1 MPYRF
6 LYSQKHFLQDILMKS
21 LLISF
26 FMASK
31 CGIWIFFLLL
41 SSTLLEMLKVW
52 FMLLQL
58 HVTLWFMKNLNVEY
72 PQPEIRN
79 FILKLLWNES
89 AIGLLRYDV
98 NQYGWGRVGSHVYY
112 NIRLAFCLRSLSMLY
127 FHTSSSDPC
136 STSLNV
142 RYHCRTILHCYAVI
156 CK

>member
-26 FMASK
+26 FMVSK
-31 CGIWIFFLLL
+31 YGIWIFFLLL

-89 AIGLLRYDV
+89 AIGLLGYDV
-98 NQYGWGRVGSHVYY
+98 NQYGWGRVEP
-112 NIRLAFCLRSLSMLY
+112 M
-127 FHTSSSDPC
+127 
-136 STSLNV
+136 STLTYVWLFAWITQYVVFSYLFF
-142 RYHCRTILHCYAVI
+142 RPLLHLPKC
-156 CK
+156 